1 MEAIFMGAITWA
13 IIGICYMIYSEF
25 QGSDK
30 MFNRRLLQATSG
42 GIFLF
47 PLMFLP
53 PVLFRH
59 EINITLK
66 IVWNICRHLPFPKM

>member
-13 IIGICYMIYSEF
+13 IIGICYMIYSE
-25 QGSDK
+25 
-30 MFNRRLLQATSG
+30 G

-53 PVLFRH
+53 LVLFRH

-66 IVWNICRHLPFPKM
+66 IKWNICRHLPFPKM